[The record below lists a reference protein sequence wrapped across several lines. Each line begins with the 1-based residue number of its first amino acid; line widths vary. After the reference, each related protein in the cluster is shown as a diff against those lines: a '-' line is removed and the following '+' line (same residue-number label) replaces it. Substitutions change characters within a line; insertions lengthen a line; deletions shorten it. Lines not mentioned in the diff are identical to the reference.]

1 MSGPRPSRS
10 QRLPAA
16 AAGLVLLL
24 SGCSG
29 PTAAPTPPS
38 ATTAPLGLEASV
50 DHTRIH
56 RLGRTIDVR
65 LEAGATQGVRV
76 TRVEIASS
84 RVDGAVWTGA
94 EDLDPVAQ
102 LAVELPPG
110 HCGGDPGF
118 ELALTYS
125 VDGGAER
132 LSTVPATDL
141 YGAVSRLLD
150 RDCAASVLAEAATL
164 ETGELRVVGGDGP
177 DGVLELPVALT
188 PTGRRDDVV
197 VRGFEDTVLFAQ
209 APGSASA
216 VDGRTRVRLDGTPVT
231 LAPACGAGPV
241 RSARAGR
248 GQGRHALPDRA
259 RGSRGRPG
267 RAALPPADRRRPGS
281 AAAVRPVL
289 LRVVS
294 GRVVG
299 RPLSGASWPPSS
311 PRAAADPPCTPR
323 RPPRWWVPNR
333 RTASAAT
340 RRPPGAR
347 TPGRPG
353 CSAPAS
359 APCGS

>member
-1 MSGPRPSRS
+1 MSGRRPSRS

-38 ATTAPLGLEASV
+38 ATTAPVGLEAFV
-50 DHTRIH
+50 DHSRIH

-76 TRVEIASS
+76 TRVEIVSS

-141 YGAVSRLLD
+141 YGAVGRLLD

-177 DGVLELPVALT
+177 DGVLELPVVLT

-209 APGSASA
+209 AHGSASA

-231 LAPACGAGPV
+231 L
-241 RSARAGR
+241 
-248 GQGRHALPDRA
+248 
-259 RGSRGRPG
+259 
-267 RAALPPADRRRPGS
+267 
-281 AAAVRPVL
+281 L
-289 LRVVS
+289 LRVVPA
-294 GRVVG
+294 RCDPHVLAEDKVG
-299 RPLSGASWPPSS
+299 TLFPIVLEAPEVAPDVRPYLPLTDDD
-311 PRAAADPPCTPR
+311 RAALR
-323 RPPRWWVPNR
+323 RFVP
-333 RTASAAT
+333 SY
-340 RRPPGAR
+340 
-347 TPGRPG
+347 
-353 CSAPAS
+353 CEW
-359 APCGS
+359 